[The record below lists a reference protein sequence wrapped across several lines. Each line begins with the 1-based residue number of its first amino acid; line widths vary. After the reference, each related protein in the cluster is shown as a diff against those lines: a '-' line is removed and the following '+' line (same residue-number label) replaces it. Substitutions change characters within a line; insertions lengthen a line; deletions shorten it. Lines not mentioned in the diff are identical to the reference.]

1 MNTNQFN
8 QAMNTDI
15 QAFIQN
21 FAPAILGILII
32 FWVISRQLRAR
43 VVTARMTIY
52 LILMAFGAIE
62 IFQYVEKS
70 GQSSDLQ
77 SGFATYLWLVEGLDL
92 YLLGQ

>member
-8 QAMNTDI
+8 QVLNTDI

-43 VVTARMTIY
+43 FVTARMTIY
-52 LILMAFGAIE
+52 LILMAIGAVE
-62 IFQYVEKS
+62 IFQYVES
-70 GQSSDLQ
+70 QD
-77 SGFATYLWLVEGLDL
+77 
-92 YLLGQ
+92 